1 MIYHV
6 NYSNESRQDL
16 RDIFTYI
23 SEHLMAPGTAA
34 DLVNQI
40 MDVVDS
46 LDEDPFRCPV
56 YHLEPWK
63 SKGIRFIPA
72 GNYLIFYLPDEDL
85 QRVDI
90 VRIMYGG
97 RDLENVDKK

>member
-1 MIYHV
+1 MKYQV

-16 RDIFTYI
+16 RDIFTYV

-34 DLVNQI
+34 DLVNRI
-40 MDVVDS
+40 MDAVES
-46 LDEDPFRCPV
+46 MEEDPFRYPI

-63 SKGIRFIPA
+63 SKGIRFIPV
-72 GNYLIFYLPDEDL
+72 GNYLIFYLPDENL
-85 QRVDI
+85 MRVDI

-97 RDLENVDKK
+97 RDTTNLFI

>member
-1 MIYHV
+1 MKYQV

-34 DLVNQI
+34 DLINKI
-40 MDVVDS
+40 MDAVDS
-46 LDEDPFRCPV
+46 MEEDPFRCPI

-63 SKGIRFIPA
+63 SKGIRFIPV
-72 GNYLIFYLPDEDL
+72 GNYLVFYLPDEDL
-85 QRVDI
+85 MRVDV
-90 VRIMYGG
+90 VRIMYSG
-97 RDLENVDKK
+97 RDTEK